1 MTRGTTIG
9 ARLCARLA
17 AVAALIVLLVATA
30 SAQVPGGCTTPA
42 SERTGD
48 IGCYLSMTKE
58 LGVLPPAPVFWH
70 VYNFPSR
77 FLASAG
83 AGPLGVVVEAFDK
96 VWLFAVAEKEWR
108 PSGGERVAV
117 IGPLEVK
124 AGRSYTAR
132 YMEAAFMPGM
142 RTSVHRHSGPEAWY
156 LVSGSQCLET
166 PDGAIVA
173 KAGDSAVVP
182 EGPPMVLSSVGRET
196 RRSVLLVLHESNQP
210 WVSPAGDWQPKGAC
224 PK

>member
-1 MTRGTTIG
+1 M
-9 ARLCARLA
+9 
-17 AVAALIVLLVATA
+17 
-30 SAQVPGGCTTPA
+30 
-42 SERTGD
+42 
-48 IGCYLSMTKE
+48 
-58 LGVLPPAPVFWH
+58 LPQAPVFWH

-83 AGPLGVVVEAFDK
+83 AGPLGIVVEAFDK

-132 YMEAAFMPGM
+132 YMEAAFTPGM

-182 EGPPMVLSSVGRET
+182 EGPPMVLSSVGGET
-196 RRSVLLVLHESNQP
+196 RRSVLLVLHDSASP
-210 WVSPAGDWQPKGAC
+210 WVSPASDWQPKGAC